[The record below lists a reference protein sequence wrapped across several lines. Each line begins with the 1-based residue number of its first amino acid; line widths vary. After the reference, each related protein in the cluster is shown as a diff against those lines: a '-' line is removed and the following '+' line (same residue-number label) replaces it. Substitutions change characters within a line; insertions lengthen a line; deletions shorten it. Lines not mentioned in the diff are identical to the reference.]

1 MASYVLRNG
10 GCYVKYPDIKV
21 STFRGR
27 VHLNSVGSSLF
38 LNTITG
44 AMETFVLAHKS
55 PKGCKGL
62 THPDQCV

>member
-1 MASYVLRNG
+1 
-10 GCYVKYPDIKV
+10 VKYPDIKV